1 MADPQ
6 AAFLDAVR
14 IGYPALTLG
23 SFLFLLVW
31 EGDRRSGFVPRRARH
46 VLRNLALFA
55 VMVVVADG
63 LVGGVVLGIGRHLF
77 DVPRGLLTPLELPL
91 AAMVVA
97 GVFATD
103 FASYAFHRLSHR
115 WRELWLFHAVHHS
128 DPQLDATTGL
138 RFHPIDMAFYV
149 ASVAGTLVALGIPL
163 WVEGVRALIL
173 NPLSMAQ
180 HANVPWPAWVE
191 RYFAWLLV
199 TPAMHRVHHDADAPG
214 IDANFG
220 QVFSLWDRLFG
231 TYRAPG
237 AADPPRIGVPALAA
251 DEWQTLSGLLLT
263 PWRARSLE
271 I

>member
-1 MADPQ
+1 M
-6 AAFLDAVR
+6 
-14 IGYPALTLG
+14 
-23 SFLFLLVW
+23 
-31 EGDRRSGFVPRRARH
+31 
-46 VLRNLALFA
+46 LRNLALFA

-180 HANVPWPAWVE
+180 HANVPWPGWVE